1 MGKNSLEDAAAV
13 WVHRTPHSCMRLS
26 KSSMNGPDTIVPGS
40 SSRGSSNSDADGGG
54 GGSGGD
60 VIGRNMT
67 IPPSVRYYSCNDEVE
82 VGGVGW
88 LLFHLLSLHFAHADR
103 GEWLKRQGRGREG
116 RIKTNPL
123 CERVLVAMA
132 TIITS
137 HLGEQERGE
146 KGGGVGRR
154 WRRVEKGREE
164 RRDRGGL
171 GRHGGRM
178 LLRENVEKRNVRS
191 QEVGTNVKEKREEKV

>member
-1 MGKNSLEDAAAV
+1 
-13 WVHRTPHSCMRLS
+13 MRLS

-40 SSRGSSNSDADGGG
+40 SSSSSSNSDADGGG
-54 GGSGGD
+54 GRGSD

-67 IPPSVRYYSCNDEVE
+67 IPPNVRYYSCNDEVE

-146 KGGGVGRR
+146 KGGGVERR
-154 WRRVEKGREE
+154 WMRLVEWGVEREGKK
-164 RRDRGGL
+164 DGT
-171 GRHGGRM
+171 
-178 LLRENVEKRNVRS
+178 
-191 QEVGTNVKEKREEKV
+191 EVG

>member
-1 MGKNSLEDAAAV
+1 
-13 WVHRTPHSCMRLS
+13 
-26 KSSMNGPDTIVPGS
+26 MNGPDTIVPCS
-40 SSRGSSNSDADGGG
+40 SSSSSSDADG
-54 GGSGGD
+54 GGD

-67 IPPSVRYYSCNDEVE
+67 IPPSVRYYSCNDEVVA

-88 LLFHLLSLHFAHADR
+88 LLFHLLSLHFAPADR

-137 HLGEQERGE
+137 HLGEQEE
-146 KGGGVGRR
+146 EFGGGGGG
-154 WRRVEKGREE
+154 WRGVEGEGKKDGTE
-164 RRDRGGL
+164 
-171 GRHGGRM
+171 
-178 LLRENVEKRNVRS
+178 VR
-191 QEVGTNVKEKREEKV
+191 

>member
-1 MGKNSLEDAAAV
+1 
-13 WVHRTPHSCMRLS
+13 MRLS

-40 SSRGSSNSDADGGG
+40 SSSSNSSDADGGG
-54 GGSGGD
+54 GGD

-67 IPPSVRYYSCNDEVE
+67 IPPSVRYYSCNDEV
-82 VGGVGW
+82 VVVGGGVGR

-146 KGGGVGRR
+146 KGGGVGGR
-154 WRRVEKGREE
+154 WRRVGGWEGKRREE
-164 RRDRGGL
+164 RRDRGGV

-178 LLRENVEKRNVRS
+178 LLRENVEK
-191 QEVGTNVKEKREEKV
+191 

>member
-1 MGKNSLEDAAAV
+1 MGKNSPEDAAAV
-13 WVHRTPHSCMRLS
+13 WVHRTPHSCTRLS
-26 KSSMNGPDTIVPGS
+26 KSSMNGPDTIVPS
-40 SSRGSSNSDADGGG
+40 SSSSSNSDADGGG
-54 GGSGGD
+54 GGGD

-67 IPPSVRYYSCNDEVE
+67 IPASVRYYSCNDEVVV

-103 GEWLKRQGRGREG
+103 GEWLKRQGRGRGG

-154 WRRVEKGREE
+154 WRQLEAGVRGREE
-164 RRDRGGL
+164 RRDRGG
-171 GRHGGRM
+171 
-178 LLRENVEKRNVRS
+178 
-191 QEVGTNVKEKREEKV
+191 